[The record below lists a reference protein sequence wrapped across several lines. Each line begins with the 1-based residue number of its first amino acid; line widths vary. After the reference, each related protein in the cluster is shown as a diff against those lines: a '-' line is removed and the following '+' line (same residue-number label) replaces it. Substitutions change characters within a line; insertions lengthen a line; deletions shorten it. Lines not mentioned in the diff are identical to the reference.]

1 MKCNFHSPLVVLAE
15 GAASGESPSQGIT
28 GFCEFNLRTLS
39 SKESIAS
46 STYSD
51 YCGNSKMPV
60 CKIPVEGFSGRATV
74 SGKSIWALA
83 ECFWRGAWLGSIR
96 IPAHK
101 CLGALGR
108 TLSQNLCL
116 HSRVSRPT
124 SEHRRS
130 TLKWPGSYTLTP
142 PIKNPETLPLC
153 PQSRQCIRII
163 DLLSVRPM
171 ECSHIK
177 LNTQTKNSLGFGLS
191 PANGPP
197 DSVSLPST
205 IAAWVQY
212 EKSRKMSL
220 ILTETVTST
229 ILRKRLARSALNPI
243 NP

>member
-46 STYSD
+46 SMYSD

-60 CKIPVEGFSGRATV
+60 CKIPVEGFRGRATV

-108 TLSQNLCL
+108 TLSQ
-116 HSRVSRPT
+116 T
-124 SEHRRS
+124 
-130 TLKWPGSYTLTP
+130 T
-142 PIKNPETLPLC
+142 
-153 PQSRQCIRII
+153 
-163 DLLSVRPM
+163 D
-171 ECSHIK
+171 
-177 LNTQTKNSLGFGLS
+177 NSLCSIFYNLDISVCTPGFRGL
-191 PANGPP
+191 
-197 DSVSLPST
+197 LPNT
-205 IAAWVQY
+205 GAQ
-212 EKSRKMSL
+212 
-220 ILTETVTST
+220 
-229 ILRKRLARSALNPI
+229 P
-243 NP
+243 